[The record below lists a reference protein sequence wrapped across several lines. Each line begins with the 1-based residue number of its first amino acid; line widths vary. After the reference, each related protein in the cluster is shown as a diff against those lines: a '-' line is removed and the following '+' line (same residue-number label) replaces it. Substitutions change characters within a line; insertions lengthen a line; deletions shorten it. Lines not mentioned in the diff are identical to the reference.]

1 VKVALERCADKEILK
16 HCLQV
21 LSESSELREK
31 WAKVLCGEENEMFMA
46 ARILILQRIASM
58 FVKSKQQI
66 IREQL
71 QLKAQKHSASFRQS
85 LKKTKSVKNTVEKPS
100 EKEFKKYECVQVF
113 RQSPEDS
120 NCVTVFLTE
129 VFKNSADAP
138 DILGK
143 LRGCELSRILK
154 SLGLPGY
161 AGKSKKK
168 QIDTLIKHGE
178 DGKA

>member
-1 VKVALERCADKEILK
+1 MDLVKCLGDDKLIQPGKFLFIPTSETVTFFVYLHTTVENIVKVALERCADKEILK

-21 LSESSELREK
+21 LSESSELCEK
-31 WAKVLCGEENEMFMA
+31 WAKVLRGEENEMFMA

-85 LKKTKSVKNTVEKPS
+85 LKKTKSVMNIVEKPS

-120 NCVTVFLTE
+120 NCVTVF
-129 VFKNSADAP
+129 FN
-138 DILGK
+138 
-143 LRGCELSRILK
+143 RGF
-154 SLGLPGY
+154 
-161 AGKSKKK
+161 
-168 QIDTLIKHGE
+168 
-178 DGKA
+178 

>member
-1 VKVALERCADKEILK
+1 LK
-16 HCLQV
+16 
-21 LSESSELREK
+21 
-31 WAKVLCGEENEMFMA
+31 NP
-46 ARILILQRIASM
+46 
-58 FVKSKQQI
+58 
-66 IREQL
+66 
-71 QLKAQKHSASFRQS
+71 QKKS
-85 LKKTKSVKNTVEKPS
+85 LKNMSVC
-100 EKEFKKYECVQVF
+100 KYSDKV
-113 RQSPEDS
+113 PEDS